1 MYVSKQ
7 VLVTLV
13 ILNAG
18 LAGAALRGMANR
30 DARAPATVAPAPQ
43 PLMEAAVDNRA
54 VPITLTIG
62 RERPSAA
69 EPAPVMTLKLMGAA
83 VSLTVMT
90 SGPRIGVD
98 PDRPQYESYAGV
110 HHTNA
115 SPPTLHRFPSV
126 ATGRPDQDESPG
138 SSEPE
143 PPIHRLASTR
153 RSVDSGQSPT
163 PGTSQVILAYDGS
176 IVFIGPGGRLTAN
189 TGATSASGTIA
200 VGVKASTLATGTST
214 MPTSPMSRLQRQ
226 PVDALS
232 RVNALLLGISGTTG
246 RRQTPAHTVGPP
258 LRQPVDALSHAN
270 ASLLGLFPP
279 EGKSGGRGV
288 ALSGFEDHSVSV
300 IGDDQIVT
308 YDDSNVFIERKGKI
322 NANTGDTDSS
332 GLNAVDVTHSRV
344 RSGNSGDAEPSDDE
358 EGDNAKA
365 SYKLDEQIGSPDG
378 EAGSRARQRSGLRPT
393 IQLRNGQ
400 SMATVADEGASTA
413 IGNSAFV
420 VGADGVDDVSI
431 RSRGRRNIV
440 TYDDSNVIIGGT
452 GKVNAQIGDSDTG
465 GAVVMDIHHSEVEA
479 GCEGDLCYSDVAPRG
494 RLARTRPRSPAS
506 TRRLAGHDTRT
517 GRSLPRSTEPS
528 RATAP

>member
-7 VLVTLV
+7 VLLTLV
-13 ILNAG
+13 ILIAG
-18 LAGAALRGMANR
+18 LAGAALRGMLNR

-43 PLMEAAVDNRA
+43 PLIEASVDDRA
-54 VPITLTIG
+54 TVPITVSIG
-62 RERPSAA
+62 RERPAAA
-69 EPAPVMTLKLMGAA
+69 EPAPMMFKLMGAA
-83 VSLTVMT
+83 VSLTVVT
-90 SGPRIGVD
+90 SGPRTGVD
-98 PDRPQYESYAGV
+98 PGQPQYVSYSDV
-110 HHTNA
+110 HRTNA
-115 SPPTLHRFPSV
+115 SPPALHPFRSV
-126 ATGRPDQDESPG
+126 ATGRTRQDESPD

-153 RSVDSGQSPT
+153 RSVDSGQT
-163 PGTSQVILAYDGS
+163 PAHGTSQVILAYDGS

-189 TGATSASGTIA
+189 TGASSASGTIA
-200 VGVKASTLATGTST
+200 VGVKASTLATGTSA
-214 MPTSPMSRLQRQ
+214 MPTSPIGRLQRQ

-232 RVNALLLGISGTTG
+232 RVNAFLLGISGTTG
-246 RRQTPAHTVGPP
+246 RRQMPANTVGPP
-258 LRQPVDALSHAN
+258 RRQPVDALSHAN

-279 EGKSGGRGV
+279 EGRSGGRGV

-308 YDDSNVFIERKGKI
+308 YDDSNVFIERQGKI

-344 RSGNSGDAEPSDDE
+344 RSGNSGDAEQSGDD
-358 EGDNAKA
+358 EGDNAKG
-365 SYKLDEQIGSPDG
+365 SDKPDEQKGSPDG
-378 EAGSRARQRSGLRPT
+378 EAGPRPRQRSGVRPS

-413 IGNSAFV
+413 IGNNAFV

-431 RSRGRRNIV
+431 RSRGRRNLV
-440 TYDDSNVIIGGT
+440 TYDDSNVIIGGK

-465 GAVVMDIHHSEVEA
+465 GAVVMDIHHSDVEA

-494 RLARTRPRSPAS
+494 LLARTRPRSPAS
-506 TRRLAGHDTRT
+506 TRRLAGHDPRTR
-517 GRSLPRSTEPS
+517 RSLPRATQAS